1 MGMIAQDLTAAI
13 EAAAEPKSPNRLSAE
28 RLRELVRDYL
38 SRRQERLADRPDRLR
53 EDHYT
58 FWAADW
64 DPEGEHMFA
73 FAVFVGESV
82 TIAVGRGQVP
92 DVVRFIE
99 LEFDGTG
106 FGNRTLAAVCESV
119 GIDTSLALE
128 KLKSAGIDI
137 TVNETLKKAA
147 DTHGLS
153 PIDLLKIILVNG
165 YKP

>member
-1 MGMIAQDLTAAI
+1 MIAQDLTAAI

-99 LEFDGTG
+99 LEFDGTPG
-106 FGNRTLAAVCESV
+106 ELIGRLARRFNLAGGTIVVDRE
-119 GIDTSLALE
+119 ALE
-128 KLKSAGIDI
+128 RWL
-137 TVNETLKKAA
+137 
-147 DTHGLS
+147 GLS
-153 PIDLLKIILVNG
+153 VVT
-165 YKP
+165 